1 MKIATAR
8 RVLGPGKRNVHETHA
23 HLTLSVDHAA
33 LFDRFPVR
41 TGARSGP
48 NPSKQAFRVLHIRKG
63 AAFMSSFSSP
73 VRQVA
78 AVAVSFMALGAIA
91 IASSQGGAEAASTQ
105 DRVVHSYN
113 QIYAGNQHPSIAPS
127 VNPAHILFTGLLSD
141 LTMAAEPG
149 NEGAYMKLAKQT
161 CDALPT
167 WGAQSG
173 RISQNVASL
182 VGHDVN
188 AAQLTTFVTA
198 SALAYCPGMQHFAT
212 D

>member
-1 MKIATAR
+1 
-8 RVLGPGKRNVHETHA
+8 
-23 HLTLSVDHAA
+23 
-33 LFDRFPVR
+33 
-41 TGARSGP
+41 
-48 NPSKQAFRVLHIRKG
+48 
-63 AAFMSSFSSP
+63 MSSSFSP
-73 VRQVA
+73 VRQVGVVA
-78 AVAVSFMALGAIA
+78 AGFLALGAIA
-91 IASSQGGAEAASTQ
+91 IAASQGGAEAATTH
-105 DRVVHSYN
+105 DKVVNSYN
-113 QIYAGNQHPSIAPS
+113 HVYAGSSHVSVAPS

-149 NEGAYMKLAKQT
+149 NEGAYMKLAKAT

-167 WGAQSG
+167 WGAQSD
-173 RISQNVASL
+173 RITKDVVAL